1 MLKLPNDLL
10 IIIYNHAA
18 IGAYTGAFPTTPT
31 SMFLTFWFAAHI
43 YCRRNCCIIWSSLPC
58 RRILFYQHQ
67 PEASFLY
74 LVFFIRSRFFLRRPN
89 CRSACKDRT
98 LYRLTS
104 TNSYLSLAFF
114 SSSCF
119 SSNCLL
125 SGDNTYFAT
134 LIFLKFRFSGWLSG
148 HFVMEYMEI

>member
-1 MLKLPNDLL
+1 MLKLPSDLL
-10 IIIYNHAA
+10 IIISNHAA

-58 RRILFYQHQ
+58 LSYSLLS
-67 PEASFLY
+67 ASAWSFFSLSCFLY
-74 LVFFIRSRFFLRRPN
+74 SIEIFSSSPK
-89 CRSACKDRT
+89 SQKDRT
-98 LYRLTS
+98 LYQLTS

-134 LIFLKFRFSGWLSG
+134 LIFLKFRFSGWLSW